1 MKRPF
6 KNHFPGV
13 ATVKDRHGRL
23 RYRLRRTVKG
33 RRIDCYLPGPI
44 GSTAF
49 RRTYEAAINGEE
61 TAEPKAAIGTIAF
74 LVEAYLGSIAFA
86 NLAASTK
93 MGKRRRL
100 DWIRDV
106 IGDVRYAAMRPRHV
120 EALMQKKNGVEAANR
135 LKKELSQLFDYA
147 TKHYGFAGKNPAA
160 LADSIKAKST
170 GFHTW
175 TIEEVETYRV
185 AHPSGSKPRLAF
197 ELLLGTG
204 ASRQDAAR
212 MTRANIRGD
221 RVFYRRGKTGEGV
234 DVPIMP
240 ELAVELAL
248 LPPSQ
253 MPLLARED
261 GVKGYTPESLGNMFR
276 GWCTAAGLPHCSA
289 HGLRK
294 AGATRLAEAGASEN
308 EIASFLGHAS
318 TREAARYTAAANRAR
333 LATTGLARLGGESGT
348 NVSNLPKKVG
358 QS

>member
-1 MKRPF
+1 MRIY

-13 ATVKDRHGRL
+13 TTVTDRHGRL

-49 RRTYEAAINGEE
+49 RRAYEAAINGEE
-61 TAEPKAAIGTIAF
+61 AAGPKATPSTISF
-74 LVEAYLGSIAFA
+74 LVEAYLSSVAFT
-86 NLAASTK
+86 NLASSTK
-93 MGKRRRL
+93 TGKRRRL
-100 DWIRDV
+100 DWIREA
-106 IGDVRYAAMRPRHV
+106 IGEARYAVLRPRHV
-120 EALMQKKNGVEAANR
+120 ESLMQKKNGVEAANR

-147 TKHYGFAGKNPAA
+147 AKHYGFAGKNPAA
-160 LADSIKAKST
+160 LADSVKAKSL

-175 TIEEVETYRV
+175 SVKEVETYR
-185 AHPSGSKPRLAF
+185 ATYPTGSKPRLAF
-197 ELLLGTG
+197 ELFLATG

-212 MTRANIRGD
+212 MTRSNIRGN
-221 RVFYRRGKTGEGV
+221 RLFYRRGKTGQAV
-234 DVPIMP
+234 DLPILP
-240 ELAVELAL
+240 ELAKELAL

-253 MPLLARED
+253 MPLLARDD

-276 GWCTAAGLPHCSA
+276 GWCTAAGFPHCSA

-294 AGATRLAEAGASEN
+294 AGATRLAEAGCTEN
-308 EIASFLGHAS
+308 QIASFLGHAS
-318 TREAARYTAAANRAR
+318 TREAARYTAAANRAT
-333 LATTGLARLGGESGT
+333 LATSGMARLGGESGT

>member
-1 MKRPF
+1 MRIF

-13 ATVKDRHGRL
+13 TTVKDRHGRL

-33 RRIDCYLPGPI
+33 RRVDCYIPGPYA
-44 GSTAF
+44 SSEF
-49 RRTYEAAINGEE
+49 RQAYDDAINGEQP
-61 TAEPKAAIGTIAF
+61 TTTRARPGTVGF
-74 LVEAYLGSIAFA
+74 LIESYLGSIAFT

-93 MGKRRRL
+93 TGKRRRL
-100 DWIRDV
+100 DWIREAV
-106 IGDVRYAAMRPRHV
+106 GEARYAALRPRHV
-120 EALMQKKNGVEAANR
+120 EALMQKKGGVEAANR

-147 TKHYGFAGKNPAA
+147 AKHYGFAGKNPAA
-160 LADSIKAKST
+160 LADSVKAKSL

-175 TIEEVETYRV
+175 SVKEVETYR
-185 AHPSGSKPRLAF
+185 ATYPTGSKPRLAL
-197 ELLLGTG
+197 ELFLGTG

-212 MTRANIRGD
+212 MTRSNIRGD
-221 RVFYRRGKTGEGV
+221 RLFYRRGKTGQAV
-234 DVPIMP
+234 DLPILP
-240 ELAVELAL
+240 ELAMELAL

-253 MPLLARED
+253 MPLLARDD

-294 AGATRLAEAGASEN
+294 AGATRLAEAGCTEN
-308 EIASFLGHAS
+308 QIASFLGHAS
-318 TREAARYTAAANRAR
+318 TREAARYTAAANRAN